1 VRRDRGHD
9 FDRLEKVVTALVEA
23 HQQALVRNEELR
35 GELDEKNQRIRQLE
49 SKLLDVNQRRQDV
62 TKRIEEL
69 IAQIDQLDAE
79 LDAQSAKPAKPTAG
93 RTAGSA
99 ADPLA

>member
-1 VRRDRGHD
+1 VA
-9 FDRLEKVVTALVEA
+9 ALVEA

-35 GELDEKNQRIRQLE
+35 SDLDEKNQRIRQLE

-69 IAQIDQLDAE
+69 IAQIDQLDAQ
-79 LDAQSAKPAKPTAG
+79 LDEPAEEA
-93 RTAGSA
+93 
-99 ADPLA
+99 LV